1 MKVRIA
7 VAVVTLALGGALA
20 ANAQVQPP
28 QERINTALARARQ
41 VGIPAALLESK
52 IAEGRA
58 KGVPLD
64 RIAAA
69 IERRQAS
76 LERANQA
83 MRGQTDAA
91 ASLAVGADA
100 IESGVSEAVLKAVA
114 DNSPRDRRNV
124 AIAALTEL
132 VHQGQSPEAALERV
146 RDALK
151 RGPDALTNLPAEGSQ
166 PRFRVLERQG
176 NGERPGEPRPGQQ
189 GQGNQGTRGTR
200 GHGRQG
206 QGQGQGNSG
215 RRAGA
220 EPGPP
225 AGVPAPGNH
234 RSQASQTTVDKAAD
248 EAMARA
254 TDVAAGVES
263 RERVPSDLYASDVG
277 ARVLLSP
284 LSSTLYR
291 MRFPCSSRI
300 CSDCWKCSAPG
311 VFGGTS
317 ASRMYRRRACR

>member
-1 MKVRIA
+1 MNVRMT
-7 VAVVTLALGGALA
+7 VAIVTLALAGAA
-20 ANAQVQPP
+20 AAHAQVQPP

-58 KGVPLD
+58 KGVSLE

-69 IERRQAS
+69 IERRQVS

-83 MRGQTDAA
+83 MRGQADAA

-132 VHQGQSPEAALERV
+132 VHQGQAPEAALERV

-151 RGPDALTNLPAEGSQ
+151 RGPDALTNLSAEGSSN
-166 PRFRVLERQG
+166 RGSGSSNGQG
-176 NGERPGEPRPGQQ
+176 NG
-189 GQGNQGTRGTR
+189 NQGKGQSQ
-200 GHGRQG
+200 GQG

-215 RRAGA
+215 RRTGA

-225 AGVPAPGNH
+225 AGVPAPGTPPQSGKPDNNGQGSGQGGGQGGGNG
-234 RSQASQTTVDKAAD
+234 RGG
-248 EAMARA
+248 
-254 TDVAAGVES
+254 AGN
-263 RERVPSDLYASDVG
+263 
-277 ARVLLSP
+277 
-284 LSSTLYR
+284 
-291 MRFPCSSRI
+291 
-300 CSDCWKCSAPG
+300 PG
-311 VFGGTS
+311 RGGN
-317 ASRMYRRRACR
+317 